1 MNVDGNIERADEL
14 LSRACAAISEAVSVH
29 ETLPPAGSTRFKRQ
43 LADAL
48 VRVWE
53 AREVLFASRP
63 DLRPASMP
71 HPDSL

>member
-1 MNVDGNIERADEL
+1 MDPNRDIETAEEL
-14 LSRACAAISEAVSVH
+14 LANACSAIAEAILVH
-29 ETLPPAGSTRFKRQ
+29 PSLQDGAPRFKRQ

-53 AREVLFASRP
+53 AREVLFAARP

-71 HPDSL
+71 HPDTL